1 MKKGRIPMAKRL
13 LTECPYCHR
22 KVSFFGAAI
31 LKTRGEHCCSGCKCI
46 SNVVINKTIYGIA
59 SAAVVLSFLILFL
72 YSMFGD
78 HGNIWGIFYVLAPFL
93 VFYLIV
99 PYFVRLEPCNDKSA
113 VKKLH
118 RKISPIP
125 EEKTESFVQEQPIDL
140 DIGDDFSSSFMK
152 VKSSIKNE
160 QNEDPD
166 FIDSRII
173 DENEHVEDISSGLD
187 IDITGSM
194 NNTEDYAEIAQQSA
208 EEETAQETAEDNTQT
223 DQSQET
229 QAESDEKKDDGK
241 DETAKGADVSFIFGN
256 GK

>member
-1 MKKGRIPMAKRL
+1 MKKGRISMAKRL

-31 LKTRGEHCCSGCKCI
+31 LKTRGEHSCSGCKCI
-46 SNVVINKTIYGIA
+46 SNVVINKSIYGIA
-59 SAAVVLSFLILFL
+59 SATVVLSFLILFL

-93 VFYLIV
+93 IFYLIV

-152 VKSSIKNE
+152 VKSSIKSE
-160 QNEDPD
+160 QSEDPE
-166 FIDSRII
+166 FRDSRII
-173 DENEHVEDISSGLD
+173 DENEPVEDISSGLD

-194 NNTEDYAEIAQQSA
+194 NNTENDSLTDNGNEA
-208 EEETAQETAEDNTQT
+208 EEPEEPYQETD
-223 DQSQET
+223 ET
-229 QAESDEKKDDGK
+229 EEGEAQPDEKKDDGK
-241 DETAKGADVSFIFGN
+241 DEAPAGEGADVSFIFGN